1 MVTLLDFR
9 LTSNYASTRIGA
21 LLRLVAKTSWRFSG
35 LPLHKHCP
43 QNPVTGVARSKWE
56 SQSTFFEDC
65 SLPVSHKSSSPGVK
79 QEWLHRIHTETG
91 RKIKKHLWACYCNIT
106 QVRSVGEAAGAAEKL
121 VTSISTFSMRIPV
134 GAPGSGDIP

>member
-1 MVTLLDFR
+1 MLCFGWLLKPAGVS
-9 LTSNYASTRIGA
+9 LVSLCTSIA
-21 LLRLVAKTSWRFSG
+21 LKIQL
-35 LPLHKHCP
+35 
-43 QNPVTGVARSKWE
+43 TGVARSKWE